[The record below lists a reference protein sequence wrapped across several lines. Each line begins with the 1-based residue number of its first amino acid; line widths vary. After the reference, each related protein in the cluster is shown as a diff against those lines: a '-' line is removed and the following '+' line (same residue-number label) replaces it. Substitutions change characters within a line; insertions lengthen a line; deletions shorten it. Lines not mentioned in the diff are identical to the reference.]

1 MGEAERLPSTSERDT
16 EIPEVERSA
25 RELDGKARRRPETP
39 EAGRR
44 RRRPLPETV
53 EVSRRLPSPIQ
64 SVVFSSRPRLQSRT
78 PRPTGHPRLGHAQ
91 WAARRMGVA
100 CCSWRGALRGRTIDR
115 LHSPLNLCG
124 SVDARW
130 VKQRVKHESLGLTL
144 RSICSVEFIYHCRS
158 TYRSSKGNRK
168 IWRDC
173 HASKV

>member
-124 SVDARW
+124 SVDARLIHRAHATNLRGW
-130 VKQRVKHESLGLTL
+130 KEGHMRQIARKWPSTSCEESSHQKPKWL
-144 RSICSVEFIYHCRS
+144 
-158 TYRSSKGNRK
+158 
-168 IWRDC
+168 
-173 HASKV
+173 AP